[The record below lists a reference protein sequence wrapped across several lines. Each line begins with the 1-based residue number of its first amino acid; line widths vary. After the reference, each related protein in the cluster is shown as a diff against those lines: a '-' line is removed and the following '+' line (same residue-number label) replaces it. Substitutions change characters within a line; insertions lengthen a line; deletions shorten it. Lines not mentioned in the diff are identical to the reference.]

1 MKMGTTGFK
10 VFLVIWSGQFVSLI
24 GSGLTGFALS
34 VWIYQKTGSVTNLSF
49 VVLSLILPGVLMS
62 PVAGILVDKWNR
74 RTAMIVSDSGAA
86 MSTMVIALLLYSQR
100 LELWHIYITLA
111 IGSTFGAFQWPAY
124 SAATTLLV
132 PKKHLGRAAGM
143 VQTAEAVANIA
154 SPAIAGVLLIT
165 INIWGVIFID
175 FATFLFALTTL
186 MIIRVPN
193 APPSPE
199 SEEKTSFLHQITFGM
214 KYITSRHGLLGLLI
228 FFALANFIGG
238 FTNVL
243 FTPLILSFA
252 SPAILGSILSIGGV
266 GMLAGGLVM
275 SAWGGPRKKIVGII
289 GFSVLSGI
297 ALALVGIRTNVVLIT
312 AAVFVLFFTLPVTN
326 GCSQA
331 IWQVKTAPAVQGRV
345 FSVRRMIAMSM
356 MPLSIITAGPL
367 ADSVFEPLMA
377 TGGPLSTSV
386 GEIIGTGAG
395 RGIGLMVIIAG
406 ILTILVSGLIYL
418 YPRVRYL
425 EDELPDMVTEDLVEE
440 SSDHRPK

>member
-1 MKMGTTGFK
+1 MKIGMTGFR
-10 VFLVIWSGQFVSLI
+10 VFLLIWTGQFVSLI

-49 VVLSLILPGVLMS
+49 VILSLTVPGIVMS
-62 PVAGILVDKWNR
+62 PIAGILVDKWNR

-86 MSTMVIALLLYSQR
+86 VSTLAIALLLYSQQ
-100 LELWHIYITLA
+100 LELWHIYIALA
-111 IGSTFGAFQWPAY
+111 VSSTFGSFQWPAY

-143 VQTAEAVANIA
+143 VQTAEAVASIA
-154 SPAIAGVLLIT
+154 SPAIAGALLVT
-165 INIWGVIFID
+165 INIWGVIFMD

-186 MIIRVPN
+186 LFVRVPN
-193 APPSPE
+193 APPAPE
-199 SEEKTSFLHQITFGM
+199 SEEKISFLNQITFGM
-214 KYITSRHGLLGLLI
+214 KYIASRHGLLGLLL
-228 FFALANFIGG
+228 FFALVNFIGG

-252 SPAILGSILSIGGV
+252 SPAILGSILSVGGV
-266 GMLAGGLVM
+266 GMLIGGLVM
-275 SAWGGPRKKIVGII
+275 SAWGGPHKKVTGII
-289 GFSVLSGI
+289 GFSILSGL
-297 ALALVGIRTNVVLIT
+297 ALALGGVRANTLLIT
-312 AAVFVLFFTLPVTN
+312 AAIFVVFFTLPLTN

-377 TGGPLSTSV
+377 VNGPLSQSV
-386 GEIIGTGAG
+386 GTLIGTGPG

-406 ILTILVSGLIYL
+406 ILTIILSIITYL
-418 YPRVRYL
+418 YPRIRYL
-425 EDELPDMVTEDLVEE
+425 EDELLDMVEE
-440 SSDHRPK
+440 TPPDVVAPE